1 MLFRDVASAH
11 AAVSFGGAYLA
22 TPNIGVLGSHG
33 AAATPLLATLLAW
46 GGTGVASRIDQC
58 MEMAERL
65 AESVAQDADL
75 ELLARPETGVV
86 NWRPRVVERMD
97 ESYGRL
103 PEGST
108 SRRTVIAEE
117 PWLRNVAAN
126 PNFEV
131 EAFLV
136 QLRGANVASRRPSPA
151 PLLR

>member
-1 MLFRDVASAH
+1 
-11 AAVSFGGAYLA
+11 
-22 TPNIGVLGSHG
+22 
-33 AAATPLLATLLAW
+33 
-46 GGTGVASRIDQC
+46 

-65 AESVAQDADL
+65 AEFVAQDADL

-86 NWRPRVVERMD
+86 TWRPRVVERMD

-117 PWLRNVAAN
+117 TWLRNVAAN